1 MSGLRPPAGQI
12 PVEPGVY
19 RFRDAQGRVIY
30 VGKARSLRSRLSSYF
45 ADPATLHPRTAQMVA
60 TAVELDW
67 TVVRNEAEALSL
79 EYVWIKEFDPRFNVK
94 YRDDKSYPF
103 LAVTVGEEFPR
114 VGVVR
119 EHKRR
124 GTRYFGPYAQAWA
137 IRDTVDELLKVFP
150 MRSCRD
156 GVFRRARQVGRPCLL
171 GYIGKCSAPCVGRVD
186 AEQHRRIVDDFCSF
200 MAGNG
205 ERFIREL
212 ELEMA
217 QAASQQAY
225 EEAARLRDSI
235 GALRRAM
242 EGNAVVFNDATDADV
257 VALSEDP
264 LEAGVQ
270 VFHVRGGRIRGE
282 RSFVLEKAEDLDTGG
297 YVARVLQ
304 RLYEAEP
311 DVADPNIPREV
322 LVSTVPS
329 DVEVWRT
336 LLSSRRGAHVEVR
349 VPQRGDKRTLMETA
363 VANAAQTL
371 AQHRLKRASDLTT
384 RSRALQEIQDALGL
398 VDAPLRMECI
408 DVSHLSG
415 QDIVASMVVFEDGL
429 PRKQDYRSFIIKD
442 VRADDTRAVAEV
454 VRRRFARAAEEE
466 TALAAGAAPDTAPDT
481 AHDQVADATIASM
494 PARRQRFAYPPGLL
508 VIDGGQPQV
517 RAAQDALMESGIT
530 DVPVIGLAKR
540 LEEVWLPDDPDP
552 VILPRTSEGLYLL
565 QRLRDEAHRT
575 AIAFHRRRRGKR
587 QVASALDAVPG
598 LGPKRASALLAAL
611 GSVKAIRSATVD
623 ELCAVEG
630 IGPTLAATLLSSLGP
645 SGSSSQESE
654 GSA

>member
-1 MSGLRPPAGQI
+1 MTGLRPPAGQI
-12 PVEPGVY
+12 PAEPGVY
-19 RFRDAQGRVIY
+19 RFKDAHGRVIY
-30 VGKARSLRSRLSSYF
+30 VGKARSLRSRLTSYF
-45 ADPATLHPRTAQMVA
+45 ADPSTLHPRTAQMVA
-60 TAVELDW
+60 TAVDLDW

-114 VGVVR
+114 VAVVR
-119 EHKRR
+119 EQRRR

-156 GVFRRARQVGRPCLL
+156 GVFRRAGQVGRPCLL
-171 GYIGKCSAPCVGRVD
+171 GYIGKCSAPCVGRID
-186 AEQHRRIVDDFCSF
+186 AAAHRAIVDDFCSF

-212 ELEMA
+212 ELEMRE
-217 QAASQQAY
+217 AASRQAY

-242 EGNAVVFNDATDADV
+242 EGNTVVFNDATDADV
-257 VALSEDP
+257 IAMAEDP

-282 RSFVLEKAEDLDTGG
+282 RSFVLEKAEDLDAGG
-297 YVARVLQ
+297 YLARVLQ
-304 RLYEAEP
+304 RLYDDAVEGVDP
-311 DVADPNIPREV
+311 DIPREV
-322 LVSTVPS
+322 LVSIAPS
-329 DVEVWRT
+329 DLEAWRA
-336 LLSSRRGAHVEVR
+336 LLAQRRGAHVDVR

-384 RSRALQEIQDALGL
+384 RSRALQEIQEALGL
-398 VDAPLRMECI
+398 ADAPLRMECI
-408 DVSHLSG
+408 DISTLQG
-415 QDIVASMVVFEDGL
+415 QDTVASMVVFEDGL

-442 VRADDTRAVAEV
+442 VQADDTRAVAEV
-454 VRRRFARAAEEE
+454 VHRRFARAADEE
-466 TALAAGAAPDTAPDT
+466 AAATSTDGAGPTEP
-481 AHDQVADATIASM
+481 
-494 PARRQRFAYPPGLL
+494 RRQRFAYPPGLL

-517 RAAQDALMESGIT
+517 RAAQDALMAAGVT
-530 DVPVIGLAKR
+530 DVPVVSLAKR

-575 AIAFHRRRRGKR
+575 AIAFHRRRRGRR
-587 QVASALDAVPG
+587 QVASALDGVPG
-598 LGPKRASALLAAL
+598 LGPKRAAALLRHF
-611 GSVKAIRSATVD
+611 GSVKAVRGASVED
-623 ELCAVEG
+623 LCAVDG
-630 IGPTLAATLLSSLGP
+630 IGAALAATILRSLADP
-645 SGSSSQESE
+645 TAESAGE
-654 GSA
+654 GQGT